1 MRSLV
6 RASLNARLGA
16 NITRTQPG
24 INPAYRI
31 PWGALPTTTFQSRP
45 SSTLDP
51 VSTKEK
57 PPSFPIE
64 GYPIIKADQPAEE
77 ELLFDY
83 SAYRYYPVHIGKI
96 FQDRYQVC
104 SKLGWGSCSTTW
116 LARDLKFVYIHDSVF
131 HRKLLFYKY
140 ITLYISSD
148 HLGRENIRRFYDSFT
163 VTGLDSGHIVLV

>member
-31 PWGALPTTTFQSRP
+31 PRGALPTTTFQSRP

-51 VSTKEK
+51 VSTQEK
-57 PPSFPIE
+57 PRSFPVE
-64 GYPIIKADQPAEE
+64 GFPTIKADQPAEE
-77 ELLFDY
+77 EQLFDY
-83 SAYRYYPVHIGKI
+83 GACRYYPVHIGEI

-116 LARDLKFVYIHDSVF
+116 LARDLKFVETEQFLPVW
-131 HRKLLFYKY
+131 
-140 ITLYISSD
+140 ITD
-148 HLGRENIRRFYDSFT
+148 
-163 VTGLDSGHIVLV
+163 IVLLQRQEICRIEGLHPQLGIPPSAPILRTHCTIFVK

>member
-1 MRSLV
+1 MPTHKMRSLV

-57 PPSFPIE
+57 PRSFPIE

-116 LARDLKFVYIHDSVF
+116 LARDLKFVGTKQSLPV
-131 HRKLLFYKY
+131 
-140 ITLYISSD
+140 
-148 HLGRENIRRFYDSFT
+148 
-163 VTGLDSGHIVLV
+163 